1 MASRRY
7 RGHPLADEPQRTFDV
22 LRESGKVWSEGFGK
36 PPGGLSELGPTEHLL
51 YGCRHAFSVEP
62 LGSQENAGAGPLKGL
77 HVQVLVH
84 VAGEP
89 DHRHPGRN
97 ACCVV
102 GLPPLQSTTAE
113 RAAAASPGR

>member
-36 PPGGLSELGPTEHLL
+36 PPGGLSELAPLST
-51 YGCRHAFSVEP
+51 CFTAAATPSVLSRSVHRRTP
-62 LGSQENAGAGPLKGL
+62 APARSRASMFKCWSMLLGSPITGTPAA
-77 HVQVLVH
+77 
-84 VAGEP
+84 
-89 DHRHPGRN
+89 N